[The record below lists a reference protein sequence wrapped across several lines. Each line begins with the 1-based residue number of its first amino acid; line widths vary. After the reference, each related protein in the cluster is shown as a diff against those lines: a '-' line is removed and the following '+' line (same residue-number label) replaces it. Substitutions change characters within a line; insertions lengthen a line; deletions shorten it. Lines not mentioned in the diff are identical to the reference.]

1 MFNCFL
7 LSLFWGLDGPVMI
20 GTELFLLTGH
30 QSQQRAVG
38 HGTRM
43 SGGLGRVLSCT
54 SLAEVGCK
62 VCLQG
67 LEPNLSASVKPKPHA
82 RALKMDRGGGGVSQ
96 DLSVP
101 FPVWLHRVQKT
112 ENSFCYFLSLKLVH
126 EDKIW
131 LVSVVSSQVLVLT
144 TALMR
149 RSQQLPLHRDHDLK
163 DAQVT
168 G

>member
-1 MFNCFL
+1 MHFNMFNCFL

-82 RALKMDRGGGGVSQ
+82 RALKMDQGGGGGGVSQ
-96 DLSVP
+96 DLSVCS
-101 FPVWLHRVQKT
+101 FPSVATQST
-112 ENSFCYFLSLKLVH
+112 EDREFFLLLLISEISPRGQNLACECGQLPGSGPNNSIN
-126 EDKIW
+126 EKIPAAT
-131 LVSVVSSQVLVLT
+131 SSQ
-144 TALMR
+144 R
-149 RSQQLPLHRDHDLK
+149 P
-163 DAQVT
+163 
-168 G
+168 